1 MIEWQVNI
9 TNEMMLLIDII
20 VFLITFYIITRR
32 N

>member
-20 VFLITFYIITRR
+20 VFLITFYIIIRR